1 MNPLLAKA
9 SENAIK
15 INLQFYTL
23 YLNNINVCNI
33 NILLPTMQ
41 PVRFT
46 LWPETTVLDHT
57 H

>member
-1 MNPLLAKA
+1 MDPLLAKT

-46 LWPETTVLDHT
+46 L
-57 H
+57 

>member
-46 LWPETTVLDHT
+46 L
-57 H
+57 

>member
-1 MNPLLAKA
+1 MDPLLAET

-15 INLQFYTL
+15 INLQFCIL